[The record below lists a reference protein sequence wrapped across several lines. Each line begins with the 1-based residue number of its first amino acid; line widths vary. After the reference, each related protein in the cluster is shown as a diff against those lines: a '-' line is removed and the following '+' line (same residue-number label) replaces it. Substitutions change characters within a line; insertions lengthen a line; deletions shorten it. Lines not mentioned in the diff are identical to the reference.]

1 MKKILIS
8 RCLIGYNC
16 RYDGGGCL
24 NEKAIQLSEKYELI
38 PICPE
43 EDGGLPTP
51 RMPAEIQDGRVVTR
65 DGRDVT
71 AEYERGAQT
80 ALSAAINNEVEFAV
94 LKARSPSCGSGRI
107 YDGSF
112 SGTLIPGDGIAAALL
127 KKNGIRV
134 ITEEEL

>member
-8 RCLIGYNC
+8 RCLAGYNC

-24 NEKAIQLSEKYELI
+24 NENAAHLCEEYELI
-38 PICPE
+38 PVCPE

-51 RMPAEIQDGRVVTR
+51 RTPAEIRGGRVITR

-71 AEYERGAQT
+71 AEYERGAQA
-80 ALSAAINNEVEFAV
+80 ALAAAIENKVEFAV
-94 LKARSPSCGSGRI
+94 LKARSPSCGSGGI

-112 SGTLIPGDGIAAALL
+112 TGALVPGDGVTAALL

>member
-8 RCLIGYNC
+8 RCLAGYNC
-16 RYDGGGCL
+16 RYDSGGCL
-24 NEKAIQLSEKYELI
+24 NEKVARLSEEYELI
-38 PICPE
+38 PVCPE

-51 RMPAEIQDGRVVTR
+51 RTPAEIQGGRVITR

-80 ALSAAINNEVEFAV
+80 VLTAAIENKVEFAV

-112 SGTLIPGDGIAAALL
+112 TGTLIPGDGVAAALL
-127 KKNGIRV
+127 KKNGVRV